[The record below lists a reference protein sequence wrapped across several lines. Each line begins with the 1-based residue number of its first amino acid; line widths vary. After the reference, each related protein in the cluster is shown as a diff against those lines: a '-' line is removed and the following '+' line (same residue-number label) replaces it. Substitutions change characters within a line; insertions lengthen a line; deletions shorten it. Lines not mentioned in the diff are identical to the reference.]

1 MRIHLTDFAANRKA
15 FLGLGGIQH
24 DFPCAS
30 GCEVIKQD
38 STGTSGPLEAD
49 SGVCDES
56 ATVKLPQKRS
66 DWPAEWLELW
76 AERSAIM
83 QFEGGMLQNQAE
95 KEAEE
100 DIRRIVERNFLNV

>member
-1 MRIHLTDFAANRKA
+1 
-15 FLGLGGIQH
+15 
-24 DFPCAS
+24 
-30 GCEVIKQD
+30 
-38 STGTSGPLEAD
+38 
-49 SGVCDES
+49 
-56 ATVKLPQKRS
+56 VKLPQKRS